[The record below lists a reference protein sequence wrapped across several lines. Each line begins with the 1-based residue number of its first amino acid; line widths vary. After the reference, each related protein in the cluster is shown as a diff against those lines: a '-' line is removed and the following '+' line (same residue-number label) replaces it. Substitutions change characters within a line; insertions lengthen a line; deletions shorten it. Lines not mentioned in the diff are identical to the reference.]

1 MSENL
6 RNRENDNEV
15 LKQAVTNLKERALIL
30 ELDVKKLKE
39 ENELVTVKSREKE
52 TEFRALQETNM
63 QVSLLLREREFEWKA
78 MSEKATAVE
87 KLLKDREQVC
97 VSRCVHK
104 HNYICKLRCT
114 LCYNLYLSIWLGFDL
129 AQSYAKLCVCQG
141 KSGELNQL
149 LNELRSMQEKAIAFQ
164 QERDQVMLA
173 LKQKQMETSALQSEV
188 GETERNRGLFGVAL
202 SCASVLS
209 HSFTLILLSVFS

>member
-1 MSENL
+1 M

-30 ELDVKKLKE
+30 EMDVKKLKE
-39 ENELVTVKSREKE
+39 ENDAVTAKTREKE

-63 QVSLLLREREFEWKA
+63 QVSLMLREREFEC
-78 MSEKATAVE
+78 STITEKAAAIE
-87 KLLKDREQVC
+87 KLLKDREQVS
-97 VSRCVHK
+97 VNVLAS
-104 HNYICKLRCT
+104 T
-114 LCYNLYLSIWLGFDL
+114 LTLLLGTAAHFNVL
-129 AQSYAKLCVCQG
+129 HYQG

-149 LNELRSMQEKAIAFQ
+149 LNEVKSMQERALAFQ

-188 GETERNRGLFGVAL
+188 G
-202 SCASVLS
+202 
-209 HSFTLILLSVFS
+209 LLNNTRR